1 MSQAEET
8 AREMNERSKELQEIT
23 VPAEPYHKNCS
34 SRSGPPAILHLFH
47 NFRSTDWKSRM
58 RSHHREDQPQ
68 GTHGSQILRL
78 LDMGVDKWPEIKND
92 MVKIKAD
99 STNLVRDVTSIKKE
113 VPS

>member
-1 MSQAEET
+1 MRNA
-8 AREMNERSKELQEIT
+8 
-23 VPAEPYHKNCS
+23 
-34 SRSGPPAILHLFH
+34 
-47 NFRSTDWKSRM
+47 FRR
-58 RSHHREDQPQ
+58 DQPQ